1 MRLMGRLLDDRVVD
15 LLLLPLLLGRG
26 RRRGEVMMLRGSRL
40 LSGLEDIASAIAAA
54 ASVLRD
60 LEDLLPTTDDDDV
73 LDEDHL
79 LLLLLLLRAVVLL
92 SAVACSRYM
101 CNRRVEWLLLLPSL
115 LLLNMLVVFDN

>member
-26 RRRGEVMMLRGSRL
+26 RRRGEVVMLGSRL
-40 LSGLEDIASAIAAA
+40 LSGLEDISSAIAAA
-54 ASVLRD
+54 AAVLRD